1 MLDAK
6 NSNALVPGATF
17 DLKVGVTARQAYQV
31 RLLRAIYLKGQR
43 VEAGELVDVAPAI
56 ASELVTGG
64 KARREPV
71 GTAAPATAPK
81 RVAKPAASA
90 PATAAA
96 AAPGDPTTTPPETP
110 PATTPAGP

>member
-43 VEAGELVDVAPAI
+43 VEAGELVEVAPAI

-71 GTAAPATAPK
+71 GTAAPAPAPK
-81 RVAKPAASA
+81 RVAKPAVSA
-90 PATAAA
+90 PAPAAA
-96 AAPGDPTTTPPETP
+96 EPGDPSTTQPATP
-110 PATTPAGP
+110 PAATSAGS